1 MKPGDLVFVSA
12 VYHNAKSMCPQF
24 SVLFSVSEF
33 KRLLKTFLLRVAA
46 HYATMSI
53 CSAKT

>member
-46 HYATMSI
+46 HYATMLI